1 MTPIDMFSGPN
12 PPTMAA
18 IVERFGAEWAGAKH
32 RNLCVRLRDGRAS
45 VSVDGMPDYV
55 MYYVP
60 QNVTVDISETPG
72 QIEIAERAESTPD
85 KAWSPIP
92 GAVCLGIAEP

>member
-1 MTPIDMFSGPN
+1 MTSPDMFTGPN
-12 PPTMAA
+12 PPIPAA

-32 RNLCVRLRDGRAS
+32 RNVCVRLRDGRAS

-60 QNVTVDISETPG
+60 QNNIVDIVENNNT
-72 QIEIAERAESTPD
+72 IEISERD
-85 KAWSPIP
+85 KPAP
-92 GAVCLGIAEP
+92 GTVCLGIAVKTQAQ